1 MKMENF
7 LNISN
12 MVEENTIAYS
22 DVELLLQYINSE
34 IERLQNSDI
43 MDSFKKI
50 ILVTLFNK
58 VSESMY
64 SRDFS
69 DHYTYVYKG
78 IIPFSTFEFSNY
90 PYIIFYYRFDIMNF
104 DDIIKYCN
112 FAGKLPGDRNSLIFK
127 DSFKELYARLVGK
140 EGESTVSFCPFRIIN
155 LNKKDIRLDGSF
167 GEKTAAL
174 ESMYQE
180 VIRWLLNVD
189 IIKFTHDL
197 EKRSNIDDEKKQSYI
212 DEYYRKIIYW
222 FNEKNR
228 NLQISIDNYMKYN
241 SMRKKLC
248 NNHENALKNNQFVYP
263 GLNEA
268 LYSMGKE
275 FKEVKERFK
284 RAYYYCNNEPYLRA
298 LFKNSSKF

>member
-69 DHYTYVYKG
+69 DHYTYAYKG

-90 PYIIFYYRFDIMNF
+90 PYIIFLMQESSYKQILH
-104 DDIIKYCN
+104 
-112 FAGKLPGDRNSLIFK
+112 FAYVHNKNMLAKGT
-127 DSFKELYARLVGK
+127 YARMFFYK
-140 EGESTVSFCPFRIIN
+140 H
-155 LNKKDIRLDGSF
+155 
-167 GEKTAAL
+167 L
-174 ESMYQE
+174 ES
-180 VIRWLLNVD
+180 LLILD
-189 IIKFTHDL
+189 CLF
-197 EKRSNIDDEKKQSYI
+197 
-212 DEYYRKIIYW
+212 
-222 FNEKNR
+222 
-228 NLQISIDNYMKYN
+228 
-241 SMRKKLC
+241 LC
-248 NNHENALKNNQFVYP
+248 FPL
-263 GLNEA
+263 
-268 LYSMGKE
+268 
-275 FKEVKERFK
+275 
-284 RAYYYCNNEPYLRA
+284 
-298 LFKNSSKF
+298 